1 MIVFAGLMTL
11 LLMVAGGWLLY
22 PMMRHGI
29 ALRLQVSV
37 VLLILVGALGMYGLM
52 GNPKVLSR
60 HNAPVAQSAEMTGLI
75 EQLSQRLAREPNDVD
90 GWLLLANSYV
100 LNQQPEKALAAFEQA
115 HHLQPDDVGVLL
127 SMVDV
132 QVTLDQGLITKKVDH
147 WLLQVLQHE
156 PDNSLALWFAG
167 LSAQQKG
174 NSQQAAE
181 LFRKMKQS
189 LPKDAPVSQRIIEQL
204 NQLTNQ

>member
-1 MIVFAGLMTL
+1 MTAFAGWMTL
-11 LLMVAGGWLLY
+11 LLMVASGWLLY
-22 PMMRHGI
+22 PMMRHGLT
-29 ALRLQVSV
+29 LRLQASV
-37 VLLILVGALGMYGLM
+37 ALLILVGALGMYGLM

-60 HNAPVAQSAEMTGLI
+60 HEAPVAQSVEMTGLI
-75 EQLSQRLAREPNDVD
+75 EQLTQRLAREPNDID
-90 GWLLLANSYV
+90 GWLLLANSHAM
-100 LNQQPEKALAAFEQA
+100 NQQPEKALAAFERA

-132 QVTLDQGLITKKVDH
+132 QVTLDQGLIAKKVDD
-147 WLLQVLQHE
+147 WLAQVLQQE

-174 NSQQAAE
+174 DSVQAAE

-189 LPKDAPVSQRIIEQL
+189 LPKDAPASQRIIEQL